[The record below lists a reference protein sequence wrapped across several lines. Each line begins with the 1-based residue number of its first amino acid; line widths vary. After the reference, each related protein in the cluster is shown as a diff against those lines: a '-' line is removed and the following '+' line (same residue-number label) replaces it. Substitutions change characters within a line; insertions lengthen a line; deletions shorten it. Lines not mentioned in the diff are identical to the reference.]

1 MDSVVRKP
9 DGCDTIRLFLEYRK
23 KSTKSNPVSRICY
36 RRQNLIS
43 DRTGFEEK

>member
-23 KSTKSNPVSRICY
+23 NPQKAILSVVSVTEGKI
-36 RRQNLIS
+36 
-43 DRTGFEEK
+43 